1 MHSPEMIHSHIPM
14 LVTTIPLIGVVA
26 MMMVKESPRATNI
39 AAYVMAF
46 GTVLSAFMI
55 PHALR
60 GETIGYVYN
69 TGLVSTLVGF
79 RADAL
84 SVLTAFISNVVWT
97 AATFYSIE
105 YLKGEDNLKRYN
117 AFSLLS
123 LCGMLGVTLT
133 SNLFTLYIFFET
145 LAIASYVMVIHEQ
158 TEEAKSAGKVYLFVG
173 VFGGLILLTSII
185 ATYALTG
192 TGDMGKIAYLGIL
205 KHPWTPWIFMG
216 FMLGFGA
223 KAGLI
228 PMHIWLPVAHPVAPS
243 PGSALL
249 SGVMVKAGC
258 YGIIRVFYTVV
269 GRDFAVGQPY
279 VFIVMA
285 LAALNIFLGSAIAMR
300 QTEIKKMLAYSS
312 ISQVGYIIM
321 GAAVLAPFG
330 LMGSALHIF
339 HHALIKGTL
348 FLAAGA
354 YIHQTGLRN
363 LKDLRGIGKR
373 MPLTTLAF
381 TLAGLSMIGF
391 PPFNGFVS
399 KWFLALGSVLSGT
412 GTGPYHT
419 PAAYGQG
426 LGLAVM
432 VLFFV
437 SSFMN
442 LIYYGPIIYKA
453 WFQPSPSED
462 ELPHIHP
469 HGGHAFRKLV
479 FFEDGSIQNDDPNL
493 TMLAP
498 LGALAVATLVTGVLP
513 HIMGAGN
520 LAQKV
525 VEIYYSF
532 PMVTGR

>member
-1 MHSPEMIHSHIPM
+1 MSSPEMIHSHIPM
-14 LVTTIPLIGVVA
+14 IVTAIPLIGVFA
-26 MMMVKESPRATNI
+26 MLIMKESPITTNI
-39 AAYVMAF
+39 TAYIMAM
-46 GTVLSAFMI
+46 GTILSASMI

-69 TGLVSTLVGF
+69 TGLVTNLVSF

-84 SVLTAFISNVVWT
+84 SVLTAFISNLVWT

-105 YLKGEDNLKRYN
+105 YMKGEANLKRYN

-133 SNLFTLYIFFET
+133 NNFFSLYIFFET

-158 TEEAKSAGKVYLFVG
+158 TEEAKAAGKVYIFVG
-173 VFGGLILLTSII
+173 VFGGLILLCSII

-192 TGDMGKIAYLGIL
+192 TGDMGQIGYLGAL
-205 KHPWTPWIFMG
+205 NHPWTPWIFMG

-258 YGIIRVFYTVV
+258 YGIIRIFYTVV

-279 VFIVMA
+279 VFIVMG

-312 ISQVGYIIM
+312 ISQVGYIVM

-354 YIHQTGLRN
+354 FIHQTGLRN

-381 TLAGLSMIGF
+381 TLASLSMIGF

-399 KWFLALGSVLSGT
+399 KWYLALGSLLSGT
-412 GTGPYHT
+412 GTGPYGT
-419 PAAYGQG
+419 PQAYGQN
-426 LGLAVM
+426 LGLAIM
-432 VLFFV
+432 CLFFV

-453 WFQPSPSED
+453 WFQPVPSIED
-462 ELPHIHP
+462 MPKIHP
-469 HGGHAFRKLV
+469 HGGHGFRKLV
-479 FFEDGSIQNDDPNL
+479 FFEDGSVQKDDPNL
-493 TMLAP
+493 TMLLP
-498 LGALAVATLVTGVLP
+498 LGALAAATLITGLVP
-513 HIMGAGN
+513 HILGVGQIAH
-520 LAQKV
+520 KV
-525 VEIYYSF
+525 VEFYYGF